1 MEKLSAWPVSLA
13 WGPWTMRPIQ
23 AKNAPLVPRV
33 FVTGMGVVSPVGIG
47 LTAFWDSL
55 VNGRSGAAEV
65 RAFDTTGMDRHIAC
79 EVKDFNPRDYLTR
92 AEARHAGRCSAF
104 ALAAAREA
112 VESSGLE
119 AKHLAGSRTA
129 VILGTTMGEAN
140 ILGELESAW
149 IHEGEHAV
157 HAMKMA
163 RYGSTLLPIHI
174 ARAFHTRGM
183 VQTLPAACAAGNYA
197 IGFASDQIR
206 AGRADVA
213 ITGAT
218 EILEKLEFAGFVRL
232 GAVAPERVQPF
243 DVDRKGLL
251 LGEGAGI
258 VVLES
263 EAHLEARGGEAIAE
277 VGGYGLACDAHH
289 ITRPHPDGDGSV
301 EAMGRAILSSSITPD
316 AVSFINA
323 HGTGTAANDR
333 VEAKVINQIF
343 EGRRMPVSSNKSIFG
358 HCMGAASAIEAVSCI
373 QTLQTGTLPPTINLE
388 NQDPECDLDIV
399 ANAARH
405 GVDVEVVLNNALA
418 FGGYDAVLALAK
430 PGVLPPDVGMPR

>member
-1 MEKLSAWPVSLA
+1 
-13 WGPWTMRPIQ
+13 
-23 AKNAPLVPRV
+23 
-33 FVTGMGVVSPVGIG
+33 MGVVSPVGIG
-47 LTAFWDSL
+47 LSEFWTSL
-55 VNGRSGAAEV
+55 VEGLSGAAEV
-65 RAFDTTGMDRHIAC
+65 CAFDTSTMDRHLAC
-79 EVKDFNPRDYLTR
+79 EVKDFRPRDYLTA

-112 VESSGLE
+112 VASSGLSP
-119 AKHLAGSRTA
+119 KHLAGPRTA
-129 VILGTTMGEAN
+129 VIIGTTMGEAN

-232 GAVAPERVQPF
+232 GAVAPDRVQPF
-243 DVDRKGLL
+243 DIDRKGLL

-289 ITRPHPDGDGSV
+289 ITRPHPSGEGSI
-301 EAMGRAILSSSITPD
+301 ASMRRAIVSSSITPAD
-316 AVSFINA
+316 VSFINA
-323 HGTGTAANDR
+323 HGTGTQANDS

-343 EGRRMPVSSNKSIFG
+343 EGRRVPVSSNKSIFG

-373 QTLQTGTLPPTINLE
+373 KTLQTGILPPTINLE
-388 NQDPECDLDIV
+388 NLDPDCDLDVV
-399 ANAARH
+399 AGGPR
-405 GVDVEVVLNNALA
+405 DVGEVKVILNNALA
-418 FGGYDAVLALAK
+418 FGGYDAVLCLAK
-430 PGVLPPDVGMPR
+430 PGVLPEDVGLPR